1 MYWNII
7 WFWILI
13 GCKKLFLCI
22 SDVGVRLYR
31 IELKI
36 NNYNLNAI
44 DRTHY
49 NTSVPLRIQFQH
61 HYHKLDQNL
70 CTGSIFEAK
79 ERNHYVS
86 AMSYI
91 YGVKFIIMFI
101 FPYVIMWILD
111 LLLSSKLKKNQNMKH
126 FKLPPPLSL
135 DVVAYRPQPT
145 PPSLIQSF
153 QPGRKPHF
161 PIRPPPWFQAFVA
174 NTPCSV
180 CHTKSPS
187 FYETVSTNANYS

>member
-126 FKLPPPLSL
+126 FKLPPPPVPRCCCIQTPTNPTLPHTILPARTEAPLSHT
-135 DVVAYRPQPT
+135 PT
-145 PPSLIQSF
+145 PMI
-153 QPGRKPHF
+153 
-161 PIRPPPWFQAFVA
+161 
-174 NTPCSV
+174 
-180 CHTKSPS
+180 PS
-187 FYETVSTNANYS
+187 FRREHTMQCLSYQISFLLRDRFH